1 MRQSLKE
8 GISVVVRHNQ
18 TPLRSFL
25 FRAQRPL
32 SSITLG
38 VFIAATAFTVT
49 LFWGTAPVL
58 AQEGRAGEEPT
69 PTSVEEDASP
79 IERSY
84 IEKQAAPGLFPQV
97 KEELK
102 DADPFFRDTRLDIN
116 LRTYYFY
123 RDNYPNSNPQINEAW
138 AIGGAVSYKS
148 GWFLNHLQLG
158 AVYYLSE
165 PVYAPEDRDGTQLLR
180 PGQKSISVLGQLYGR
195 VKLVE
200 DNYLNLYRYEYNTP
214 YINKYDTRMVPKTF
228 EGYTFQGSLGG
239 KDGAPGFKY
248 GGGYISKIKER
259 DAEDFVWMSQDAG
272 APVNK
277 GVEVAGGLFSVGRFS
292 IGAID
297 YYCGDTINIGYAE
310 AKYTWPV
317 TQKLGLLFAAQF
329 TDQRSV
335 GDDALKGYAFSVNQF
350 GVKTEMSY
358 SGAMLT
364 LAFTTDTSGADL
376 QNPWSSYPGYTSVQV
391 KDFNRAGE
399 KAFMV
404 KAAYDFTP
412 LGLESVTAYALFVH
426 GWDRINPTTGQNAT
440 NENELD
446 LDLQW
451 KPKSGILKNFWPR
464 VRYGVVHQSEGEKNY
479 IHDFR
484 IILNYHFSLL

>member
-1 MRQSLKE
+1 ML
-8 GISVVVRHNQ
+8 
-18 TPLRSFL
+18 P
-25 FRAQRPL
+25 
-32 SSITLG
+32 
-38 VFIAATAFTVT
+38 
-49 LFWGTAPVL
+49 WGTASVL
-58 AQEGRAGEEPT
+58 AQEGISQEEPT
-69 PTSVEEDASP
+69 RTNVEEEVSP
-79 IERSY
+79 MERSFA
-84 IEKQAAPGLFPQV
+84 EKAAMPGIFPRL
-97 KEELK
+97 KEGLK
-102 DADPFFRDTRLDIN
+102 DTDPFFRDTKLDVN

-123 RDNYPNSNPQINEAW
+123 RDNYPNSTPQINEAW

-148 GWFLNHLQLG
+148 GWFLNHFGVG

-165 PVYAPEDRDGTQLLR
+165 PLYGPDDRDGTQLLKT
-180 PGQKSISVLGQLYGR
+180 GQRGYAVLGQLYGR
-195 VKLVE
+195 VKLIE

-214 YINKYDTRMVPKTF
+214 YINKDDGRMTPKTF
-228 EGYTFQGSLGG
+228 EGYTFIGSSGG

-259 DAEDFVWMSQDAG
+259 NSEDFVSMSQDAG

-297 YYCGDTINIGYAE
+297 YYCEDTINIGYAE

-317 TQKLGLLFAAQF
+317 TKKLGLLFAAQF

-335 GDDALKGYAFSVNQF
+335 GEDLLKGYAFSVNQL
-350 GVKTEMSY
+350 GVKTEISY
-358 SGAMLT
+358 GGALVS

-391 KDFNRAGE
+391 KDFNRAKE
-399 KAFMV
+399 KAFLV
-404 KAAYDFTP
+404 KAAYDFTRI
-412 LGLESVTAYALFVH
+412 GLEGVTAYALFVH
-426 GWDRINPTTGQNAT
+426 GWDRINPTTGQNVS

-451 KPKSGILKNFWPR
+451 KPKSGFFKNFWPR
-464 VRYGVVHQSEGEKNY
+464 VRYAVVHEREGQERY

-484 IILNYHFSLL
+484 IILNYDFSLL